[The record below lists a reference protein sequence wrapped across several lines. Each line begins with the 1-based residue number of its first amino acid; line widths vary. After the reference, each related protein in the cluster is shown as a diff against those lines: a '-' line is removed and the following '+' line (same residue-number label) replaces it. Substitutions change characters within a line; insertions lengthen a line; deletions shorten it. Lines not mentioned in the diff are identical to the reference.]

1 MKLTIEDKKKIIE
14 MKKNGA
20 STIKIAKMFNIN
32 ESYIRFLVLCYRK
45 HGELIYEAKL
55 GCDSYSPEF
64 KFKLVCRVLTGDSM
78 SSLGIEH
85 MIRPSSILGWV
96 RQYNELGY
104 NGLTIDRRR
113 GRPRMKPKDD
123 KVIESSLPLEFSATL
138 SDEERKELVALR
150 KENEQLKM
158 EIDFSK
164 KLRALVRERIKRERK
179 K

>member
-1 MKLTIEDKKKIIE
+1 
-14 MKKNGA
+14 
-20 STIKIAKMFNIN
+20 
-32 ESYIRFLVLCYRK
+32 
-45 HGELIYEAKL
+45 
-55 GCDSYSPEF
+55 
-64 KFKLVCRVLTGDSM
+64 
-78 SSLGIEH
+78 
-85 MIRPSSILGWV
+85 
-96 RQYNELGY
+96 
-104 NGLTIDRRR
+104 
-113 GRPRMKPKDD
+113 MKPKDD